1 MRAFGASVG
10 SQQARWH
17 RYAGNGLGENALKG
31 ALGRIQPAKC
41 EREEYNPIP
50 RPPQGDIR
58 AKNTAP
64 RWEVGAARQP
74 RDSRESVLRRS
85 RAQSATT
92 HPAPRT
98 PGETGPYPEVTTHRL
113 VFTVLLATMYTGA
126 LNSREQWGIQRDL
139 MEFASFELMLDL
151 IFYRRFDF

>member
-64 RWEVGAARQP
+64 PVGSWCGP
-74 RDSRESVLRRS
+74 
-85 RAQSATT
+85 ATT
-92 HPAPRT
+92 RHPRIRSPEKSRPISDNTPSAQNPGRDRPLPGGHHASPGIYRT
-98 PGETGPYPEVTTHRL
+98 SRHDVHRRPK
-113 VFTVLLATMYTGA
+113 FQGTMGHSAGLNGIRKLGVNVGFNKRSA
-126 LNSREQWGIQRDL
+126 L
-139 MEFASFELMLDL
+139 
-151 IFYRRFDF
+151 